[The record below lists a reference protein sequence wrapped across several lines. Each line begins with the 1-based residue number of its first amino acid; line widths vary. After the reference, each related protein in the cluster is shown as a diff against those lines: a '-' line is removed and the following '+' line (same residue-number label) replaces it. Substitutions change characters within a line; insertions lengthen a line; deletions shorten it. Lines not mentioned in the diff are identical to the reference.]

1 MAETPDEVAMQ
12 VTTRDLPPVHQGQ
25 FYYAWLL
32 DPATQKMLPLGVV
45 GPSGTASFTLPAS
58 LLGRYGTVDVSLE
71 KDDGDPGHSVRLG
84 APGQLRLTQ
93 ASGERRARS
102 WC

>member
-1 MAETPDEVAMQ
+1 MTV
-12 VTTRDLPPVHQGQ
+12 
-25 FYYAWLL
+25 L

-71 KDDGDPGHSVRLG
+71 KDDGDPGHSVRSVLQG
-84 APGQLRLTQ
+84 SYA
-93 ASGERRARS
+93 
-102 WC
+102 